1 MVLSSFFFCKEK
13 YTVYIKKKKVNIW
26 LICDPEVLRWTL
38 NFIVWFSFF
47 PVLNTEASGSHPP
60 LSWCITVQWGGKVH
74 KDLYVE
80 ALSMQPKDEARLR
93 QAGQLPPPAGH
104 SPLPLPTLGS
114 VLSHSWGDLLW
125 QGLCFVRIWGAPG
138 DQALSGDSLLSG
150 LRCRTRSLWPAV
162 FTSLPLP
169 SASAV
174 APPCQLTKQI
184 PCYFYF
190 R

>member
-1 MVLSSFFFCKEK
+1 MDNLWSRSPQMNSEFHSLIFIFPSAKHWSF
-13 YTVYIKKKKVNIW
+13 
-26 LICDPEVLRWTL
+26 
-38 NFIVWFSFF
+38 WFSPTLKLMYHCAVGWEGSQG
-47 PVLNTEASGSHPP
+47 PV
-60 LSWCITVQWGGKVH
+60 CGGPVTPRSPVE
-74 KDLYVE
+74 DLWS
-80 ALSMQPKDEARLR
+80 SMQPKDEARLR